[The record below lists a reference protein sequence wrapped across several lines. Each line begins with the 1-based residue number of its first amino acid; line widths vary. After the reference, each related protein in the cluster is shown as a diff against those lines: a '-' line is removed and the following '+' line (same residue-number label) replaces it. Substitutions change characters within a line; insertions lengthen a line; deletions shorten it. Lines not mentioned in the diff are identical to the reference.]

1 MLQVYKVALGWLPTS
16 PSVAGLWRV
25 PECCVLHQQYQE
37 VEGGGIV
44 LFGIPYLGTS
54 VAEMMI
60 LAVASVPFR
69 LQVSFVARV
78 MSQLAM

>member
-1 MLQVYKVALGWLPTS
+1 M
-16 PSVAGLWRV
+16 
-25 PECCVLHQQYQE
+25 
-37 VEGGGIV
+37 V
-44 LFGIPYLGTS
+44 LFFSVYHTQVRYLRS
-54 VAEMMI
+54 RAEMMI